1 MIQARRIK
9 NKFDFF
15 LLTLAF
21 KLIVFSSPAT
31 AQNDL
36 FILSGEIIDQQK
48 AIIVNAEITLSDEN
62 GNEQKKFSNGQGI
75 FRFENLQAG
84 KYKLQISAEGFAEYE
99 EELEL
104 NSAQETLQLKITL
117 FPTIREEI
125 SVSQLTET
133 PLDAERAAGTQVL
146 TAKDLE
152 DLPDDPERLNEQLQ
166 QMASS
171 GGGIPGNATVT
182 VDGFLNNGRLPA
194 KSSIREV
201 RINPNLYSAEYD
213 TPPFRGGR
221 IEIITKPGAES
232 FHGSTFF
239 NYNSA
244 PLNARDP
251 FSLERADT
259 ETRRYG
265 FNVGAPI
272 VKNKSGFFFDFEKRD
287 IEEAQIVSA
296 FVLDENFNPA
306 HFVFNSPNP
315 QRLIIGSARADWQA
329 NQNNALI
336 FRYDFN
342 QNKLDGQGIGRISL
356 PERGFDYHLRE
367 NSFRLTETAVLSPK
381 AVNEFRLGFT
391 FRDIEQNAVSD
402 KPAII
407 VAGSFSSG
415 GANMQELGRNERLL
429 EINDYLT
436 LDAGKHNLK
445 FGVQIF
451 NRNFGELRAENTNG
465 AFFFGGGFV
474 TEGANQIVISSLEQY
489 RRALL
494 NLPGGI
500 PTRFSLTVGVPRVS
514 VNQWLFAVFAQDEWK
529 LNQKVLLSL
538 GLRYEAQTAP
548 ADWAGFAPR
557 LGVAYTP
564 DKKQE
569 WVFRARAGVF
579 YERIAETLL
588 LEAGRLDGERQQQII
603 INSPSFPN
611 PFLNGNTSA
620 AIPTIRI
627 LDPQISPPASLQIR
641 LEMERS
647 LPKGWKISASHSWT
661 KGWAQMRSRNVNA
674 PLVSTSN
681 PDPLAAPRP
690 FGVNENILQFES
702 SGQLKGRVLYIGVN
716 QNSLKLFS
724 INAGYLNFDF
734 KTDADSDFALPQSS
748 YDSTGEWARPFW
760 QTRHLLFVS
769 ASTDLPWK
777 VRLFASLNAN
787 SGRPFNITTGRDNNG
802 DGNFNDRPSFTTADD
817 PQAIVTRFGLLN
829 PNVTG
834 GNLPRNVRTNPATAT
849 LSLNLSRTFVFG
861 KRTSKGESPYKLT
874 ANIRANNVLNR
885 ANLSG
890 INGVLTSPLFGRAT
904 TANQARRIEFG
915 LRFNF

>member
-1 MIQARRIK
+1 EH
-9 NKFDFF
+9 
-15 LLTLAF
+15 T
-21 KLIVFSSPAT
+21 
-31 AQNDL
+31 
-36 FILSGEIIDQQK
+36 
-48 AIIVNAEITLSDEN
+48 
-62 GNEQKKFSNGQGI
+62 
-75 FRFENLQAG
+75 
-84 KYKLQISAEGFAEYE
+84 
-99 EELEL
+99 
-104 NSAQETLQLKITL
+104 
-117 FPTIREEI
+117 
-125 SVSQLTET
+125 
-133 PLDAERAAGTQVL
+133 AGTLVL
-146 TAKDLE
+146 TGKNLE

-166 QMASS
+166 QMAAS
-171 GGGIPGNATVT
+171 GGGVPGNAAVT

-232 FHGSTFF
+232 FHGSAFF
-239 NYNSA
+239 NYNGA
-244 PLNARDP
+244 FLNARDS

-287 IEEAQIVSA
+287 IQEAQIVSA
-296 FVLDENFNPA
+296 FVLDDNFNPSN
-306 HFVFNSPNP
+306 FVFNSPNP
-315 QRLIIGSARADWQA
+315 QRLIIGSTRADWQA
-329 NQNNALI
+329 NQNNVFV

-342 QNKLDGQGIGRISL
+342 QNKLDGQGIGGINL

-367 NSFRLTETAVLSPK
+367 NSFRLTETTVLSPK

-391 FRDIEQNAVSD
+391 FRDIEQNAVSNQ
-402 KPAII
+402 PAIV

-415 GANMQELGRNERLL
+415 GANIQELRRNERLL

-436 LDAGKHNLK
+436 FDAGNHNLK
-445 FGVQIF
+445 LGVQIF
-451 NRNFGELRAENTNG
+451 NRNISELRAENTNG
-465 AFFFGGGFV
+465 AFFFGGGV
-474 TEGANQIVISSLEQY
+474 ITDGANQIVISSLEQY
-489 RRALL
+489 HRALL
-494 NLPGGI
+494 DLPGGV
-500 PTRFSLTVGVPRVS
+500 PTRFSLTIGVPRIS
-514 VNQWLFAVFAQDEWK
+514 VNQWLFAGFAQDEWK

-538 GLRYEAQTAP
+538 GFRYEAQTAP
-548 ADWAGFAPR
+548 ADWTGFAPR
-557 LGVAYTP
+557 IGIAYTP

-579 YERIAETLL
+579 YERIAETLS
-588 LEAGRLDGERQQQII
+588 LEAERLDGEKQQQII

-627 LDPQISPPASLQIR
+627 LDSNIRPPASLQMR

-661 KGWAQMRSRNVNA
+661 KGWAQLRSRNINA
-674 PLVSTSN
+674 PLVGFLN
-681 PDPLAAPRP
+681 PDPLTAPRP
-690 FGVNENILQFES
+690 FGIDKDILQFES

-748 YDSTGEWARPFW
+748 YDFTGEWARPFW
-760 QTRHLLFVS
+760 QTSHLLFVS
-769 ASTDLPWK
+769 ASTALPWK
-777 VRLFASLNAN
+777 VRLFASLNVN

-802 DGNFNDRPSFTTADD
+802 DGNFNDRPNITTADD
-817 PQAIVTRFGLLN
+817 PQSVATRFGLLN
-829 PNVTG
+829 PNVFN
-834 GNLPRNVRTNPATAT
+834 GNLPRNFETNPAAAT

-861 KRTSKGESPYKLT
+861 KRTSKGESPYKLA

-885 ANLSG
+885 SNLSG
-890 INGVLTSPLFGRAT
+890 VSGVLTSPLFGRPT